1 MLKTQP
7 QKTAPASTPEASCK
21 PECFWP
27 TSYRF
32 NSTCMLSPVWF
43 FCDPMDYSPLY
54 MRFPGQEYWSELS
67 FPTLRDLPNPGIKPR
82 LWHLHQQVDPLS
94 TLPPMGG
101 IDWKFQWLLSLGS
114 ISLLDQL
121 TELRETFYLMDIN
134 LLIKRYDTGR
144 ARWTRCIK
152 YGERV
157 RSSMGHSTKTC
168 SLTQKLSELCPFR
181 FLWRLHYKGMVD
193 YITSDCIFTHLPL
206 PGGWGWGWNC

>member
-1 MLKTQP
+1 
-7 QKTAPASTPEASCK
+7 
-21 PECFWP
+21 
-27 TSYRF
+27 
-32 NSTCMLSPVWF
+32 MLSPVWF

-82 LWHLHQQVDPLS
+82 LWHLHRQVDPLS

-157 RSSMGHSTKTC
+157 RSSMDHSTKTC